1 LKRSRN
7 FSKQKSRDNNHFTGQ
22 IFEFVIFSRKR
33 VMATGLRVEDR
44 LDGAAN
50 FGAWKERMILLLQEN
65 ELWDIVENTTT
76 HPVVVPTDATL
87 LAAYNKKSIKAK
99 RFILDAIKD
108 HLIPHVTGKT
118 HAYEMWESLTKLY
131 QSTNENRK
139 MVLREKLKNIKMTK
153 AENVVTYLTRLT
165 QVRDELGAV
174 GEAIAD
180 SDLVRTTLNGVSKQW
195 VVFVEGIVAREK
207 LPGWERLWDD
217 FVQEETRRG
226 YVHGSS
232 STGHEE
238 ENVALATT
246 SKKKFRKGPKG
257 GQKPKGEGKKDMSK
271 VKCFACH
278 KFGHYAGQCPNK
290 KKKQTAASA
299 EVEEFSTKF
308 DKEFSLIACL
318 SSRTT
323 TPDTWYIDS
332 GASRHMTSVREHL
345 TDLTQC
351 GDVEVVL
358 GDDREVKVAGCGT
371 VSFRRESL
379 PPMTLTEVLYVPGLK
394 KNLVSVSTIEEKG
407 YEVLFRDGQVLLFPR
422 GSSITSAKVIGTR
435 HERLYKFLFQP
446 VRALIHSTSSSSDLC
461 EIWHRRMAHLH
472 HGALRVLR
480 EMVTGVPD
488 FSSEHHELC
497 KGCTLGKYTK
507 TAFPSSDSRAAG
519 ILDLIYS
526 DVCGPMSSA
535 SLTGSLYYVVFI
547 DDFSRKSWIF
557 FMKTKGQVFSRFQ
570 EFKALVENQTGKKI
584 RVLRSDNGGEY
595 TSKEFMDF
603 CAGEGIRRELTV
615 PYNPQQNGVAERKNR
630 AIVGAAR
637 AMLHDQGLPL
647 FLWAE
652 ACYTAVYLQNRSPH
666 KAVGSMTPEE
676 AFSGKKP
683 EVGHFR
689 IFGCTTYSYVPSEKR
704 TKLEPMA
711 ERGIFVGY
719 SETSK
724 AFRIYLPSLRKTVL
738 RRDVRFEEDGA
749 FRKSRGTERGEQSSS
764 QIQVSP
770 QQTTVTQSSGP
781 PVSVTGSQSSGS
793 QAIDPQ
799 VSGSGT
805 SGSTTGSLSSADGVE
820 QGESPPQDTTSE
832 RRKPKWLR
840 DILSDAQG
848 SVGNPKE
855 AVRES
860 KPPERFCSYIAMVSN
875 IRESEPST
883 FEEATSRQVWRDAM
897 MEEYNSIMKNDV

>member
-1 LKRSRN
+1 
-7 FSKQKSRDNNHFTGQ
+7 
-22 IFEFVIFSRKR
+22 VIFSRKR

-65 ELWDIVENTTT
+65 ELCDIVENTTT
-76 HPVVVPTDATL
+76 HPAVVPTDATL

-99 RFILDAIKD
+99 IFILDAIKD

-139 MVLREKLKNIKMTK
+139 MVLREKIKNIKMTK
-153 AENVVTYLTRLT
+153 AENVVTYLTRFT

-207 LPGWERLWDD
+207 LPSWERLWDD
-217 FVQEETRRG
+217 FVQGETRRG
-226 YVHGSS
+226 YVHGIS

-257 GQKPKGEGKKDMSK
+257 GQKPKGEGKKDMRK

-290 KKKQTAASA
+290 KKKQTTASA

-318 SSRTT
+318 TSRTT

-332 GASRHMTSVREHL
+332 GASLQMTTVREHL

-351 GDVEVVL
+351 GYVEVML
-358 GDDREVKVAGCGT
+358 GDDREVKVAGCGI

-379 PPMTLTEVLYVPGLK
+379 PPMTLTKVIYVPGLK

-422 GSSITSAKVIGTR
+422 GSSITSAKVIVTR

-446 VRALIHSTSSSSDLC
+446 VRALIYSTSSSGDLC

-472 HGALRVLR
+472 HGSLRVLR
-480 EMVTGVPD
+480 EMVTRVPY
-488 FSSEHHELC
+488 FSSERHELC

-507 TAFPSSDSRAAG
+507 TSFSSSDSRAAG
-519 ILDLIYS
+519 ILDLIHS

-547 DDFSRKSWIF
+547 DDFSQKSWIF
-557 FMKTKGQVFSRFQ
+557 FMKTKGQVFSRF
-570 EFKALVENQTGKKI
+570 
-584 RVLRSDNGGEY
+584 
-595 TSKEFMDF
+595 
-603 CAGEGIRRELTV
+603 
-615 PYNPQQNGVAERKNR
+615 
-630 AIVGAAR
+630 
-637 AMLHDQGLPL
+637 
-647 FLWAE
+647 
-652 ACYTAVYLQNRSPH
+652 
-666 KAVGSMTPEE
+666 
-676 AFSGKKP
+676 
-683 EVGHFR
+683 
-689 IFGCTTYSYVPSEKR
+689 
-704 TKLEPMA
+704 
-711 ERGIFVGY
+711 
-719 SETSK
+719 
-724 AFRIYLPSLRKTVL
+724 
-738 RRDVRFEEDGA
+738 
-749 FRKSRGTERGEQSSS
+749 
-764 QIQVSP
+764 
-770 QQTTVTQSSGP
+770 
-781 PVSVTGSQSSGS
+781 
-793 QAIDPQ
+793 
-799 VSGSGT
+799 
-805 SGSTTGSLSSADGVE
+805 
-820 QGESPPQDTTSE
+820 
-832 RRKPKWLR
+832 
-840 DILSDAQG
+840 
-848 SVGNPKE
+848 
-855 AVRES
+855 
-860 KPPERFCSYIAMVSN
+860 
-875 IRESEPST
+875 
-883 FEEATSRQVWRDAM
+883 
-897 MEEYNSIMKNDV
+897 

>member
-1 LKRSRN
+1 VRCQEKGPLVRCQGQTFGEMPRSR
-7 FSKQKSRDNNHFTGQ
+7 Q
-22 IFEFVIFSRKR
+22 
-33 VMATGLRVEDR
+33 
-44 LDGAAN
+44 
-50 FGAWKERMILLLQEN
+50 
-65 ELWDIVENTTT
+65 TT
-76 HPVVVPTDATL
+76 
-87 LAAYNKKSIKAK
+87 
-99 RFILDAIKD
+99 
-108 HLIPHVTGKT
+108 
-118 HAYEMWESLTKLY
+118 
-131 QSTNENRK
+131 
-139 MVLREKLKNIKMTK
+139 
-153 AENVVTYLTRLT
+153 
-165 QVRDELGAV
+165 
-174 GEAIAD
+174 
-180 SDLVRTTLNGVSKQW
+180 
-195 VVFVEGIVAREK
+195 
-207 LPGWERLWDD
+207 
-217 FVQEETRRG
+217 
-226 YVHGSS
+226 
-232 STGHEE
+232 
-238 ENVALATT
+238 
-246 SKKKFRKGPKG
+246 
-257 GQKPKGEGKKDMSK
+257 
-271 VKCFACH
+271 
-278 KFGHYAGQCPNK
+278 
-290 KKKQTAASA
+290 ASA

-332 GASRHMTSVREHL
+332 GASRHMTTVREHL

-358 GDDREVKVAGCGT
+358 GDDWEVKVAGCGT

-480 EMVTGVPD
+480 EMVMGVPD

-507 TAFPSSDSRAAG
+507 TAFPSSDSRAAE
-519 ILDLIYS
+519 ILDLIHS

-689 IFGCTTYSYVPSEKR
+689 IFGCITYSYVPSEKR

-724 AFRIYLPSLRKTVL
+724 AFHIYLPSLRKTVL

-749 FRKSRGTERGEQSSS
+749 FRKSRGTERGE
-764 QIQVSP
+764 
-770 QQTTVTQSSGP
+770 
-781 PVSVTGSQSSGS
+781 
-793 QAIDPQ
+793 
-799 VSGSGT
+799 
-805 SGSTTGSLSSADGVE
+805 
-820 QGESPPQDTTSE
+820 
-832 RRKPKWLR
+832 
-840 DILSDAQG
+840 
-848 SVGNPKE
+848 
-855 AVRES
+855 
-860 KPPERFCSYIAMVSN
+860 
-875 IRESEPST
+875 
-883 FEEATSRQVWRDAM
+883 
-897 MEEYNSIMKNDV
+897 